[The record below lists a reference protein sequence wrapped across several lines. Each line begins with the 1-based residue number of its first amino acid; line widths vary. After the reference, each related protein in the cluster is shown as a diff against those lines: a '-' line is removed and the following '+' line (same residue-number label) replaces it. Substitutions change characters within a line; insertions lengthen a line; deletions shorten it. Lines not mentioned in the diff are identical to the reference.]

1 MYQLL
6 ARRRARVCV
15 SALRIGSMDQ
25 SRLVACPNPG
35 SNASSAQPPFQIDY
49 ATWHA
54 RLSATGGKPSGDRAA
69 EKQADAVRSLDPRDS
84 FIPDADAA

>member
-1 MYQLL
+1 MYRLL

-25 SRLVACPNPG
+25 SRLVACPNQG
-35 SNASSAQPPFQIDY
+35 SNASPAQPPYQIDY

-54 RLSATGGKPSGDRAA
+54 RLSAAGEKPSGSRAT
-69 EKQADAVRSLDPRDS
+69 EGRADAVRSLDPHDS
-84 FIPDADAA
+84 IIPEADAA